1 MENKTILVNKL
12 NCCETTYPRDSIFQE
27 LVASQTFRKMSVK
40 GGEKRDLWHST
51 KSFDKKLTKSGVAC
65 NPYNSHKGH
74 ASQFGFCAFHEIF
87 SC

>member
-1 MENKTILVNKL
+1 MVLIYEIHKDFVHERLCKL
-12 NCCETTYPRDSIFQE
+12 KLYQG
-27 LVASQTFRKMSVK
+27 KMSVK

-51 KSFDKKLTKSGVAC
+51 KSFDEKLTKSGVAC

-74 ASQFGFCAFHEIF
+74 VSQFGFCAFHEIF

>member
-1 MENKTILVNKL
+1 METKTILINKL
-12 NCCETTYPRDSIFQE
+12 NCCETTYPRESIFQE

-51 KSFDKKLTKSGVAC
+51 KSFDEKLTKSGVAY
-65 NPYNSHKGH
+65 NPYNSRKGH
-74 ASQFGFCAFHEIF
+74 VSQFGFCTFHEIF